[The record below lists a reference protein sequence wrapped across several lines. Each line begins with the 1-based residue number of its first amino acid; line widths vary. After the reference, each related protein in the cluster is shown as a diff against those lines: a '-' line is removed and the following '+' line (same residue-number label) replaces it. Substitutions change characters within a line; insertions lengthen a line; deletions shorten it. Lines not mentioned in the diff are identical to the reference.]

1 VRLETVGIAADG
13 VTLAALRYLPDRS
26 PRPTALLFSHG
37 FTAGKYSL
45 DGLAGYLAGRGYE
58 GLTFDFVGHKLG
70 ATGGEMWRAEQ
81 AVDNLSA
88 ALGWLRRHSAAR
100 NVVLIG
106 HSMGAV
112 ATLGLAA
119 REAMAHKEPEG
130 SALAGLACL
139 CTGLEPTRG
148 FEGAIGQAMLTQRSD
163 YVVGAPALQLL
174 TELNTLVLTAQ
185 EVGAVPTL
193 FIAARQDV
201 LISTAQVE
209 ALAALVGPTAK
220 VQQIESSHLEAP
232 DRARTVIAQWL
243 EKILRTEVLG

>member
-1 VRLETVGIAADG
+1 MRLETVGIAADG

-148 FEGAIGQAMLTQRSD
+148 FEGAIGQAQRLCGG
-163 YVVGAPALQLL
+163 GACPAVAYRV
-174 TELNTLVLTAQ
+174 EHP
-185 EVGAVPTL
+185 GA
-193 FIAARQDV
+193 
-201 LISTAQVE
+201 
-209 ALAALVGPTAK
+209 
-220 VQQIESSHLEAP
+220 H
-232 DRARTVIAQWL
+232 RARGGRRAHAL
-243 EKILRTEVLG
+243 YRGAAGCADLNRAGRGAGCAGGSDR